1 MKKDTNSIDKTL
13 GKENDQHL
21 HKVLEDKFNEDME
34 MFDTFMK
41 DEEEIPGLSDFDKR
55 MHNNINEMYR
65 DGKRQRRNKMIF
77 KTIAASAAIILL
89 SFIFYPPMFGKVNAF
104 FFRMMNL
111 TSIDKGE
118 YTEFRMKPR
127 ENQQIEEFDGYYY
140 PRYIPD
146 SYEIIVKNNMEVM
159 GTIIYLNKNDNTKI
173 LYSFSNLNSP
183 EQLDTENC
191 NKEDI
196 LINNQLGL
204 LYTKKDNSRNLIVF
218 QNDEYKFVVSGN
230 VDVDTLKE
238 IAKSIKK

>member
-13 GKENDQHL
+13 GKEDEQHL
-21 HKVLEDKFNEDME
+21 HKVIEDKFNEDME

-65 DGKRQRRNKMIF
+65 DGKRHRRNKMIF
-77 KTIAASAAIILL
+77 KTIAASVTIILL
-89 SFIFYPPMFGKVNAF
+89 SFIFYPPLFGKVNAF

-118 YTEFRMKPR
+118 YTEFRMKPD
-127 ENQQIEEFDGYYY
+127 ETQLAEEFKGYYY

-146 SYEIIVKNNMEVM
+146 NYEVIMKNNMNSM
-159 GTIIYLNKNDNTKI
+159 GDIIYLNKIDNTKI
-173 LYSFSNLNSP
+173 SYSFSNLNSP

>member
-13 GKENDQHL
+13 GKEDEQHL
-21 HKVLEDKFNEDME
+21 HKVLEDRFNEDMA

-55 MHNNINEMYR
+55 MYDNFNKMYKE
-65 DGKRQRRNKMIF
+65 GKRHRRYKMIF

-89 SFIFYPPMFGKVNAF
+89 SFISYPPLFGKVNAF

-146 SYEIIVKNNMEVM
+146 NYEIIVKNNMEVM
-159 GTIIYLNKNDNTKI
+159 GTMIYSNKLNETIITYE
-173 LYSFSNLNSP
+173 FSSLDSP
-183 EQLDTENC
+183 QQLDTENC
-191 NKEDI
+191 IKDEI
-196 LINNQLGL
+196 LINNELGF
-204 LYTKKDNSRNLIVF
+204 LYVNKDKIYNMIIF
-218 QNDEYKFVVSGN
+218 QNEEYKFAVFGN
-230 VDVDTLKE
+230 VDVEVLKE